1 MFTSRAEY
9 RLLLRQD
16 NADIRL
22 TEKSYQLGLATDERM
37 KKVEDK
43 IKKSQELEDFLRET
57 SLKPHQINP
66 ILEEE
71 NSNTYSPKY
80 YFK

>member
-22 TEKSYQLGLATDERM
+22 TQKAFELGLAKEERL
-37 KKVEDK
+37 KRVEEKVAQ
-43 IKKSQELEDFLRET
+43 SQELESFLRET
-57 SLKPHQINP
+57 SLKPGMINP
-66 ILEEE
+66 IL
-71 NSNTYSPKY
+71 KLL
-80 YFK
+80 KAAL